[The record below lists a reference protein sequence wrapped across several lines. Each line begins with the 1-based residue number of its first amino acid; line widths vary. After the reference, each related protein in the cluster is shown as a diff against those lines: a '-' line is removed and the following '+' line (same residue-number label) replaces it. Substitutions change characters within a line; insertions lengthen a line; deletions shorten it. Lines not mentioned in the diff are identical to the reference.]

1 MAAQVKAMMDGP
13 LTINQKVNQVI
24 DLLEAHGLAH
34 KVVLRPSQI
43 LCHPDNRGGTMV
55 SYHDAWTKGM
65 AMLGVGI
72 QISLLQGSI
81 AIEMSKDE
89 AKRKVQV
96 SKNEQWFHE
105 ANGHLA
111 PLSGQERSLPI
122 SMVYMKPF
130 FEAPIKTSILH
141 ILISNL
147 FAIQ

>member
-1 MAAQVKAMMDGP
+1 MRHLQVLK
-13 LTINQKVNQVI
+13 
-24 DLLEAHGLAH
+24 
-34 KVVLRPSQI
+34 PSQI
-43 LCHPDNRGGTMV
+43 LCHPDNRGGTAV

-111 PLSGQERSLPI
+111 PLSGQERSL
-122 SMVYMKPF
+122 
-130 FEAPIKTSILH
+130 SIFQWF
-141 ILISNL
+141 I
-147 FAIQ
+147 